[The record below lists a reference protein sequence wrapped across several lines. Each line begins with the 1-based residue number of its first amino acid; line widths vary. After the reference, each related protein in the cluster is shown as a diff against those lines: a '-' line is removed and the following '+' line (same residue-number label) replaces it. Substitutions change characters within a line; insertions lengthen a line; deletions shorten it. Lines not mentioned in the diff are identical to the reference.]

1 MVQLYYGTSCAVKV
15 AVVASR
21 PVPRKMSISRWEEL
35 VSLPLPLETEKRSG
49 SPEIDLER
57 ELRDMLD

>member
-35 VSLPLPLETEKRSG
+35 VSLPLPLEKRSG

-57 ELRDMLD
+57 EMRDMLD